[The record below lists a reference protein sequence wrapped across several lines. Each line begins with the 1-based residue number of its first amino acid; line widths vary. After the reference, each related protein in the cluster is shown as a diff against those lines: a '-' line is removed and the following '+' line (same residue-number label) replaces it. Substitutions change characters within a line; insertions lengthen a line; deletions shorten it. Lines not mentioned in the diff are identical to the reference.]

1 MDYLFL
7 LAPLAIVLVIVVGF
21 FKIFRDIYRHFQ
33 GSIRENAKVYLLLG
47 KHYREPIEKY
57 FPYYQRLNETE
68 KARFRHRVALFIRTK
83 KFLARGG
90 LERVTPEMIA
100 LISATAVMLSFGME
114 LIYFRSFERILIYP
128 TDYYSKINQAYHK
141 GEVNPRLG
149 IIIISWE
156 HFVKG
161 LIDDGDGINL
171 GVHELAHAFHLE
183 DRIISREY
191 DYLHT
196 GLLAYWTN
204 HARWEMEKIA
214 SGNDHLFRPYAATNE
229 EEFFA
234 VALENFF
241 ERPAEFRD
249 DLPQLYNILTRLIR
263 QDPAEGMIL
272 G

>member
-1 MDYLFL
+1 MEFL
-7 LAPLAIVLVIVVGF
+7 IILAPLAVLGVIVVSF
-21 FKIFRDIYRHFQ
+21 FKIIRDIYRYYNNRV
-33 GSIRENAKVYLLLG
+33 RENTKVYRQLSNR
-47 KHYREPIEKY
+47 YREPIEQY
-57 FPYYQRLNETE
+57 FPYYQRLNEEE
-68 KARFRHRVALFIRTK
+68 KARFRHRVALFMRTK
-83 KFLARGG
+83 KFVARGG
-90 LERVTPEMIA
+90 LRQITPEIMA
-100 LISATAVMLSFGME
+100 LVSATAVMLSFGME
-114 LIYFRSFERILIYP
+114 LIYFRSFERILVYP

-149 IIIISWE
+149 IIILSWE

-183 DRIISREY
+183 DRIVSREY

-214 SGNDHLFRPYAATNE
+214 SGNVHLFRPYAATNE

-241 ERPAEFRD
+241 ERPAEFRE
-249 DLPQLYNILTRLIR
+249 DLPELYGIMTKLVR

-272 G
+272 T